1 MQAGADQYQSE
12 QYVPLELYQR
22 LQEDTSQKILLLE
35 QQLAELKRLIY
46 GSKSERYVSE
56 QTGQLALFEQQ
67 PQEARPATEQIT
79 YERKKKKDKKHPLRL
94 ALPAHLPRVEEVIEP
109 PNVPEGAKKI
119 GQEITEQLEYNPAN
133 IFVRKIIRP
142 KYAVGGTIK
151 ISDLPPLPLPKTN
164 AGASMLSHIAVSKFV
179 DHLPLYRLVQIFK
192 RQGLHISDSTLGGWT
207 SAVSDLLEAL
217 YLELARQ
224 TLDTDYLQMDESPIG
239 VQDSHKRGAL
249 HTGYQ
254 WVVHNPVKRLV
265 LFKYARG
272 RGGGTPAA
280 MLAGYTGA
288 LQTDG
293 YQVYET
299 IGKHHSVTM
308 LGCLAHGRRYF
319 EKALD
324 NDKSRAGYAME
335 QIQQLY
341 AMERKIRERN
351 TDTRVIKRYRQ
362 MYASPILKKM
372 EDWMKQQQLHVLPK
386 SAIGK
391 AIAYNLNV
399 WTNIRRYTEDGR
411 YQIDN
416 NLIENTIRPL
426 ALGRKNYL
434 FAGSHHSAQNIAMF
448 YSFFASCKV
457 NDVNPQQWLTYVLT
471 NIKETKRSQLHTLL
485 PRAFK
490 NGLNA

>member
-1 MQAGADQYQSE
+1 
-12 QYVPLELYQR
+12 
-22 LQEDTSQKILLLE
+22 
-35 QQLAELKRLIY
+35 
-46 GSKSERYVSE
+46 
-56 QTGQLALFEQQ
+56 
-67 PQEARPATEQIT
+67 
-79 YERKKKKDKKHPLRL
+79 
-94 ALPAHLPRVEEVIEP
+94 
-109 PNVPEGAKKI
+109 
-119 GQEITEQLEYNPAN
+119 
-133 IFVRKIIRP
+133 
-142 KYAVGGTIK
+142 
-151 ISDLPPLPLPKTN
+151 
-164 AGASMLSHIAVSKFV
+164 
-179 DHLPLYRLVQIFK
+179 
-192 RQGLHISDSTLGGWT
+192 
-207 SAVSDLLEAL
+207 
-217 YLELARQ
+217 
-224 TLDTDYLQMDESPIG
+224 
-239 VQDSHKRGAL
+239 
-249 HTGYQ
+249 
-254 WVVHNPVKRLV
+254 
-265 LFKYARG
+265 
-272 RGGGTPAA
+272 

-288 LQTDG
+288 LETDG

-426 ALGRKNYL
+426 ALDRKNYL

-448 YSFFASCKV
+448 NSFFASCKV

-471 NIKETKRSQLHTLL
+471 NIKETDYFT
-485 PRAFK
+485 PY
-490 NGLNA
+490 